1 MRKQDGQTSGIG
13 FPLSRRLT
21 LLERAVDNAIKEDPS
36 LSTLSPHIDCH
47 GKICFPTDDEQQKAD
62 YREIDDDGV
71 AESLGDDL
79 MATLNRRAVSN
90 RAIQRHIVERLR
102 DWLEV
107 RTCAESNGEPNG

>member
-21 LLERAVDNAIKEDPS
+21 LLERTMDDAIREDP
-36 LSTLSPHIDCH
+36 TLSSMSPHMDLTGAIH
-47 GKICFPTDDEQQKAD
+47 FPTDAQQKAD